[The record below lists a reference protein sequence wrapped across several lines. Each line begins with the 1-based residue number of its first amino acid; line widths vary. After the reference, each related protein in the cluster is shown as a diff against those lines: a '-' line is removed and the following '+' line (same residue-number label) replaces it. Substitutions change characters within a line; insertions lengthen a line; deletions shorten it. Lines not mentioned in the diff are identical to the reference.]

1 MIDGF
6 QNDDKYRMVEDEF
19 LDIAKEYTQ
28 HLHAAEYLRLKAA
41 ARNKSAATAG
51 EITRPVIGSLPDAT
65 KRKLESIDRAKK
77 QADAVSKLKK
87 EKAKIEYESDPEAP
101 EPWLGTALH
110 GLMEE
115 PTRTTSTITDVV
127 ETASTSKA
135 AKGFKGSKL
144 GRANDYGLDSGDDT
158 DQAPPRPRQAMK
170 EVETES
176 EDDDLD
182 APIITSWKQ
191 KLPVNSSSP
200 AIKKE
205 IKSEPDL
212 PPPPRRSLFARTS
225 AAVSTPTPPSTTST
239 PPEASVSVKAE
250 QAEQAEQAE
259 VTELPRTSADILARM
274 AKRREL
280 ARRKREREEEDK
292 KREELA
298 AKKTKESVI
307 PTFL

>member
-1 MIDGF
+1 MVDGF

-41 ARNKSAATAG
+41 ARHKSAATAG
-51 EITRPVIGSLPDAT
+51 EMTRPIIGSMPDAT

-77 QADAVSKLKK
+77 QAEAVAKLKK
-87 EKAKIEYESDPEAP
+87 EKAKMEYESDPEAP

-127 ETASTSKA
+127 DTASTSKA
-135 AKGFKGSKL
+135 ARDFKGNKV
-144 GRANDYGLDSGDDT
+144 GRVDGYGLDSGDET
-158 DQAPPRPRQAMK
+158 DEAPSRRPAQIRQEA
-170 EVETES
+170 ETES

-191 KLPVNSSSP
+191 KLPVTSSP
-200 AIKKE
+200 PPIEKE

-212 PPPPRRSLFARTS
+212 LPPPRRSVFNRPTP
-225 AAVSTPTPPSTTST
+225 VSTNFSSTQSSSFST
-239 PPEASVSVKAE
+239 PVESSAPVKKE
-250 QAEQAEQAE
+250 NPE
-259 VTELPRTSADILARM
+259 VTELPRTSAEILARM

-280 ARRKREREEEDK
+280 ARRKRERDEEEAK
-292 KREELA
+292 KEELA
-298 AKKTKESVI
+298 AKKRRESVI
-307 PTFL
+307 PAFL

>member
-1 MIDGF
+1 MIEGF

-41 ARNKSAATAG
+41 AKNKSAATAG
-51 EITRPVIGSLPDAT
+51 EITRPVIGSMPDAT
-65 KRKLESIDRAKK
+65 KRKLESIDRSKK
-77 QADAVSKLKK
+77 QADAIAKLKK
-87 EKAKIEYESDPEAP
+87 EKAEMEYESDPEAP

-144 GRANDYGLDSGDDT
+144 GRADDYELDSGDDT
-158 DQAPPRPRQAMK
+158 DQTPSRPRRAMK

-182 APIITSWKQ
+182 APIIMSWKQ
-191 KLPVNSSSP
+191 KLPVNYSSP
-200 AIKKE
+200 AMKKE
-205 IKSEPDL
+205 IKNGPDL

-225 AAVSTPTPPSTTST
+225 AAVSTPTPPSTNSM
-239 PPEASVSVKAE
+239 PPEASESAKAG
-250 QAEQAEQAE
+250 QAG

-280 ARRKREREEEDK
+280 ARRKRGREEEDK
-292 KREELA
+292 KQEDLA
-298 AKKTKESVI
+298 AKKTRESVI

>member
-1 MIDGF
+1 MVEGF

-51 EITRPVIGSLPDAT
+51 EITRPVIGSMPDAT
-65 KRKLESIDRAKK
+65 KRKLESVDRAKK
-77 QADAVSKLKK
+77 QAEAVAKLKK
-87 EKAKIEYESDPEAP
+87 EKGKIEYESDPEAP

-115 PTRTTSTITDVV
+115 PTRPTSTITDVV
-127 ETASTSKA
+127 DTASTSKA
-135 AKGFKGSKL
+135 AKGFKGNKI
-144 GRANDYGLDSGDDT
+144 GRVDRYGLDSGDDT
-158 DQAPPRPRQAMK
+158 DQAPSRSLRHVKQ

-182 APIITSWKQ
+182 APIITLWKQ
-191 KLPVNSSSP
+191 KLPVNSSPP
-200 AIKKE
+200 AIKRE
-205 IKSEPDL
+205 IKSEPDM
-212 PPPPRRSLFARTS
+212 PPPPRRSLFGRLS
-225 AAVSTPTPPSTTST
+225 AVVSIPTPPSTTTIT
-239 PPEASVSVKAE
+239 PSEPAVKKE
-250 QAEQAEQAE
+250 DE
-259 VTELPRTSADILARM
+259 VAELPRTSAEVLARM

-280 ARRKREREEEDK
+280 VRRKREREKEEEEEAK
-292 KREELA
+292 KESLA
-298 AKKTKESVI
+298 AKKRKESVI

>member
-51 EITRPVIGSLPDAT
+51 KLTRPVIGTMPGAT
-65 KRKLESIDRAKK
+65 KRKLESVDRAKK
-77 QADAVSKLKK
+77 QAEAVAKLKK
-87 EKAKIEYESDPEAP
+87 DKAKMEYESDPEAP

-115 PTRTTSTITDVV
+115 PCHTTSTITDVV
-127 ETASTSKA
+127 ETVSTSKA

-144 GRANDYGLDSGDDT
+144 GRADDYGLDTSDDT
-158 DQAPPRPRQAMK
+158 DQAPSRPRHAMK
-170 EVETES
+170 EVGTES

-182 APIITSWKQ
+182 APTITSWKR
-191 KLPVNSSSP
+191 KLPVNSCPP
-200 AIKKE
+200 AVKKE

-225 AAVSTPTPPSTTST
+225 AAGATPTPRSTTST
-239 PPEASVSVKAE
+239 PPEPSIKSE
-250 QAEQAEQAE
+250 QPE
-259 VTELPRTSADILARM
+259 VVELPRTSADILARM

-280 ARRKREREEEDK
+280 ARRKREREEEEAK
-292 KREELA
+292 KEELA
-298 AKKTKESVI
+298 AKKRKESVI

>member
-51 EITRPVIGSLPDAT
+51 EITRPVIGSMPDAT
-65 KRKLESIDRAKK
+65 KRKLESIDRAQK
-77 QADAVSKLKK
+77 QAEAVAKLKK
-87 EKAKIEYESDPEAP
+87 GKAKMEYESEPEAP

-115 PTRTTSTITDVV
+115 PTRPTSTITDIVD
-127 ETASTSKA
+127 TASTSKA
-135 AKGFKGSKL
+135 AKGIKGNKI
-144 GRANDYGLDSGDDT
+144 GRMDGYGLDSGHET
-158 DQAPPRPRQAMK
+158 DEAPSRRPAQIKQEAG
-170 EVETES
+170 TES

-191 KLPVNSSSP
+191 KLPVASSP
-200 AIKKE
+200 PPIKRE
-205 IKSEPDL
+205 IKTEPDM
-212 PPPPRRSLFARTS
+212 PPPPRWNYFSRTP
-225 AAVSTPTPPSTTST
+225 AAVPTPKPPPTNDST
-239 PPEASVSVKAE
+239 PPDASVKAE
-250 QAEQAEQAE
+250 EREITEQ
-259 VTELPRTSADILARM
+259 TRTSADILARM
-274 AKRREL
+274 AKRKEL
-280 ARRKREREEEDK
+280 ARRKREREEEEA

-298 AKKTKESVI
+298 AKKRKESVI